1 MMNRLSIAIALLHAL
16 ALSYG
21 STAVTAESSTSS
33 THEDERQLIF
43 NNPLLDNWEKEE
55 GLANLL
61 NEMIESSKT
70 TSPSLS
76 PTTSPTNKPTN
87 VS

>member
-1 MMNRLSIAIALLHAL
+1 MMNRLSIAIVLLHTL
-16 ALSYG
+16 ALSCG
-21 STAVTAESSTSS
+21 STAITAESSTLS
-33 THEDERQLIF
+33 TQQDKRQLIF

-76 PTTSPTNKPTN
+76 PTTSPTNNPTN